1 MRHPAVRTALLLALL
16 LLGAPLALQAQ
27 VDEQLVRS
35 YLWPQTPGEFG
46 PAEAGLRAA
55 PWTTGASRE
64 VLQALEQIMRVGP
77 PVAFDIMQI
86 VGDRLNQF
94 VVSTPGGRSVP
105 VLFGFLAAT
114 SAIAN
119 TR

>member
-1 MRHPAVRTALLLALL
+1 MTHPAVRTALLLALL

-55 PWTTGASRE
+55 PWT
-64 VLQALEQIMRVGP
+64 VLVPSFALTITVLAFNFLGDGLRD
-77 PVAFDIMQI
+77 AFDP
-86 VGDRLNQF
+86 RLR
-94 VVSTPGGRSVP
+94 GE
-105 VLFGFLAAT
+105 
-114 SAIAN
+114 
-119 TR
+119 